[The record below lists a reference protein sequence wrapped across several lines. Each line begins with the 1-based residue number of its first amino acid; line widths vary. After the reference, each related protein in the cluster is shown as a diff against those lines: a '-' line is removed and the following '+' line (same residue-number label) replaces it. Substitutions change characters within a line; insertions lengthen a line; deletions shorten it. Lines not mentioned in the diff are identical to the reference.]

1 MDEDD
6 EEEKLDRLL
15 RAVVFLGILAVNVI
29 VWGTLIVICVK
40 ILEH

>member
-1 MDEDD
+1 MADDEDGKMD
-6 EEEKLDRLL
+6 QLL

-29 VWGTLIVICVK
+29 VWGVLIVICVK